1 MFSTIGSNFRC
12 CDMME
17 TDQSNLI
24 SFQITA
30 NQLAT
35 ALAQATA
42 AATGASSNQSA
53 SGAGAS
59 PPVNTQALSAA
70 LSQVC
75 TH

>member
-1 MFSTIGSNFRC
+1 
-12 CDMME
+12 MME
-17 TDQSNLI
+17 NDQSNLI
-24 SFQITA
+24 YLQITA
-30 NQLAT
+30 NQLAS
-35 ALAQATA
+35 ALAQATAA

-53 SGAGAS
+53 SGAGAT